1 MHQAKAANRAKSEFL
16 ATMSHEIRTPM
27 NGIIGMTELALDTDI
42 TPEQCE
48 FLRAIKVSADNLLG
62 IINNILDFS
71 KIEAGKVDLEQVN
84 FHLRQTIGQAL
95 KGLAVESFQKNLE
108 LIIDIH
114 PAVPEPLV
122 GDPGRLSQVIINLV
136 GNAVKF
142 TQTGEIIVSA
152 DLDLVCDDYAS
163 IHFSVSDT
171 GIGVSEEFQE
181 KIFES
186 FSQADSSTTR
196 MFGGTGLG
204 LAICRQIVEMMGGQ
218 IWVKSEPGK
227 GSVFHF
233 TVSYRL
239 QEHAVVPRRQNQL
252 AGLRALAVD
261 DNAINRKILRG
272 YLLKCRIEPTLAA
285 SGTEALAL
293 LSRSAS
299 EGRPFDIII
308 SDVSMPEMD
317 GWELA
322 ARARKVASHASCRII
337 LLSSVGQK
345 GDAERCRAAGV
356 EGHLLKPVLPQEFEE
371 LLLVVMEMKPAAER
385 VTAVDTMP
393 QRPDVSSL
401 KVLLV
406 EDVVINQKVA
416 SRILEKLGH
425 TVTLAHDGREAVAVW
440 ERGRFDL
447 ILMDVQMPVMDGI
460 QATALIREKE
470 QSTGRHV
477 PIIAMTA
484 YAMKGDE
491 EKCRDAGM
499 DGYVSKPAKQAEIR
513 AAIEAVLSS

>member
-1 MHQAKAANRAKSEFL
+1 
-16 ATMSHEIRTPM
+16 
-27 NGIIGMTELALDTDI
+27 
-42 TPEQCE
+42 
-48 FLRAIKVSADNLLG
+48 
-62 IINNILDFS
+62 
-71 KIEAGKVDLEQVN
+71 
-84 FHLRQTIGQAL
+84 
-95 KGLAVESFQKNLE
+95 
-108 LIIDIH
+108 
-114 PAVPEPLV
+114 
-122 GDPGRLSQVIINLV
+122 
-136 GNAVKF
+136 
-142 TQTGEIIVSA
+142 
-152 DLDLVCDDYAS
+152 
-163 IHFSVSDT
+163 
-171 GIGVSEEFQE
+171 
-181 KIFES
+181 
-186 FSQADSSTTR
+186 

-204 LAICRQIVEMMGGQ
+204 LAICRQIVEMMGGR
-218 IWVKSEPGK
+218 IWVKSETGK

-239 QEHAVVPRRQNQL
+239 QEHAVVPRHQNQL

-261 DNAINRKILRG
+261 DNAINRKILHG

-293 LSRSAS
+293 LSRSAA
-299 EGRPFDIII
+299 EGRPFDILI

-322 ARARKVASHASCRII
+322 ARARNVASHASCRII

-356 EGHLLKPVLPQEFEE
+356 EGYLLKPVLPQEFEE